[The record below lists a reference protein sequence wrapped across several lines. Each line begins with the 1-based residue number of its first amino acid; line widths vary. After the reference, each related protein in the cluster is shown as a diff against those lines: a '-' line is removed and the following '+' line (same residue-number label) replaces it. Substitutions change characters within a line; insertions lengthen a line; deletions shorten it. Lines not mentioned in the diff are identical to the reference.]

1 MATSGVVKRVA
12 EALLDSFYQRRG
24 LIPSDVLI
32 NDVEA

>member
-1 MATSGVVKRVA
+1 MASQLIKRIA